1 MSSVLPA
8 GLEASPAGRPSSRL
22 ELGPGLDE
30 PRIGAALAE
39 LAHDPEQ
46 PALVLFGSRARGEAR
61 PGSDLDLLLLV
72 AGPLPLERERALRAR
87 ARGLLLPLLPVDLD
101 LLITDAATAAHWAGS
116 RWHVLGHI
124 HREGRT
130 LHAP

>member
-1 MSSVLPA
+1 
-8 GLEASPAGRPSSRL
+8 LEASPAGRPSSRL

-72 AGPLPLERERALRAR
+72 AGPLPLERERAL
-87 ARGLLLPLLPVDLD
+87 LLPLLPVDLD

-130 LHAP
+130 LHAS

>member
-72 AGPLPLERERALRAR
+72 AGPLPLERERAL
-87 ARGLLLPLLPVDLD
+87 LLPLLPVDLD

-130 LHAP
+130 LHAS